1 MSRLPTAFFCSHH
14 IKLTVNNFDSMLMY
28 SIVNVIFYA
37 ASLSIDGWW
46 ILLMLAQAIPIF
58 TLVPRFILNLRELY
72 ARDLQ
77 GRRGSDIDTAFG
89 LSSTPGHGP
98 VASAIMF
105 AEGGQNEGEEQGE
118 EIQMEE
124 RDIRSAASG
133 A

>member
-1 MSRLPTAFFCSHH
+1 M
-14 IKLTVNNFDSMLMY
+14 IMNSMLL
-28 SIVNVIFYA
+28 YA
-37 ASLSIDGWW
+37 AVTVMFDATRLSISGWW
-46 ILLMLAQAIPIF
+46 ILLGVAEYIPIF

-89 LSSTPGHGP
+89 LTSASSHGP

-105 AEGGQNEGEEQGE
+105 AEGAQNEGEEQGE

-124 RDIRSAASG
+124 REFRSAGGG